1 MHRLKQWVQFAYVA
15 ALIWFGLFS
24 VPHTGRGPGTLGRE
38 YQFHESVWASSQPV
52 AVGPWLVQ
60 LLVVTAIF
68 AVLYFLASRAKTDS

>member
-1 MHRLKQWVQFAYVA
+1 MARLKQWVLFAYVA

-24 VPHTGRGPGTLGRE
+24 VPHTGRGPGTLGRVF
-38 YQFHESVWASSQPV
+38 QFHDSLWDTRYPV